1 VKKHGVQAAALTAFV
16 LLNTYSGA
24 AKIFGFWNGW
34 TGSKALALAELDL
47 AYSRLRSA
55 QAWQPGN
62 EPYRVVVGRVIHT
75 AQSNGVP
82 LEALEGHRPIDVLGV
97 GVDAV
102 TSAIAMNPADAW
114 AWFNLAEVYG
124 GFRFARIRLDR
135 MRRAGEAAA
144 SGAPE
149 PVKPSEPAG
158 GGLDPEDRVAAAATL
173 KALELEPEFFF
184 YHDFLAKLYWDRGLK
199 EAAGREIRESFAL
212 MPRLEVHPI
221 RDDPRIVE
229 ELADPILEGID
240 RAALNPSLDPSLALG
255 ARAGMLEMLGRSRE
269 AITAYQDLAR
279 SDASAYAIDCDL
291 SIGKLHQQL
300 GEFKESIPFLE
311 RVTRQDAG
319 GGTGTA
325 ALYFLAQAHS
335 RLADHQQA
343 VAYFKKYL
351 ASEPGSL
358 HAYLRLG
365 EELEAAGNPVE
376 AEQVLVTAVRKFPD
390 EPLAYERVIAN
401 LTRRDKLEEAQLYAE
416 ALRHK
421 DPANKTAEGLLR
433 RLNEKTGRKGP

>member
-1 VKKHGVQAAALTAFV
+1 V

-34 TGSKALALAELDL
+34 SGSKALAHAELDL

-55 QAWQPGN
+55 LAWQPGN
-62 EPYRVVVGRVIHT
+62 EVYRVIVGRVIHT

-82 LEALEGHRPIDVLGV
+82 LEALEGHQPTDVLGV

-102 TSAIAMNPADAW
+102 TSGIAMNPADAW

-149 PVKPSEPAG
+149 QVDPPEPAG
-158 GGLDPEDRVAAAATL
+158 VGLDPEDRIAAAATM

-212 MPRLEVHPI
+212 MPRVEVHPL
-221 RDDPRIVE
+221 RDDHKIVE

-240 RAALNPSLDPSLALG
+240 RAALNPSLDPSLALQ
-255 ARAGMLEMLGRSRE
+255 ARAGVLELLGRSRE
-269 AITAYQDLAR
+269 AIAAYQALALR
-279 SDASAYAIDCDL
+279 DASAHVIECDL
-291 SIGKLHQQL
+291 NIGRLRQHL
-300 GEFKESIPFLE
+300 GEFRESIPFLE
-311 RVTRQDAG
+311 RVTARDAG
-319 GGTGTA
+319 GGAGTA
-325 ALYFLAQAHS
+325 AIYFLAQAHS
-335 RLADHQQA
+335 RLSDHQQA
-343 VAYFKKYL
+343 VAYLKKYL
-351 ASEPGSL
+351 ALAPGSL

-365 EELEAAGNPVE
+365 EELEEAGSPVE
-376 AEQVLVTAVRKFPD
+376 AEQILVTAVRKFPD
-390 EPLAYERVIAN
+390 EPVAYERVIAS
-401 LTRRDKLEEAQLYAE
+401 LVRHEKLEEAQLYAE

-421 DPANKTAEGLLR
+421 DAANKTAEGLLR
-433 RLNEKTGRKGP
+433 RLNENTGRKGP